1 MGWTQEQ
8 SPQLRTPQLI
18 STGAD
23 RCGQDGFLNKY
34 NLNVKMF
41 KNEDNDDVL
50 TPLLEVWQVKM
61 EFSRMLVR
69 KGAR

>member
-1 MGWTQEQ
+1 
-8 SPQLRTPQLI
+8 
-18 STGAD
+18 
-23 RCGQDGFLNKY
+23 
-34 NLNVKMF
+34 MF